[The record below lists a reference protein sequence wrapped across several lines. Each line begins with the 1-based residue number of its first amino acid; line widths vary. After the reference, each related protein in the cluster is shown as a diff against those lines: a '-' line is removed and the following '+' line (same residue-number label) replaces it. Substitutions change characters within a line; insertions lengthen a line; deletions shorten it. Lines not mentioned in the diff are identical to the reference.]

1 MAVSLGEM
9 GLQRQNGECPEVACD
24 SCSIHPAPHLPPL
37 PFLSRG
43 QGHRVF
49 WKILFGKRRGEFPLF
64 FLSLDLESPLPHN

>member
-9 GLQRQNGECPEVACD
+9 GLQRQNGECPEVAWD
-24 SCSIHPAPHLPPL
+24 SCSIHLAPHLPPL

-49 WKILFGKRRGEFPLF
+49 WKILFGKR
-64 FLSLDLESPLPHN
+64 